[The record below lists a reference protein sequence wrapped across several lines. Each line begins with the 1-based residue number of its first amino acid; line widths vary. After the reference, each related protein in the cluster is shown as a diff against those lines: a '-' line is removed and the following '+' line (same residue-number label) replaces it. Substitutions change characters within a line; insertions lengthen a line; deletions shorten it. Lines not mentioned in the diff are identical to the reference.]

1 MATKSASQIA
11 AEMSFL
17 EHLEELRSRL
27 FWCAGA
33 FAIGALVAFVLF
45 TQLHHFGINFDV
57 IEFLARPITPLLHG
71 QKLIYTHPG
80 DAFQIVLDAG
90 FAVAFIVAL
99 PVILYQLW
107 GFVSPAMYTHEKK
120 LVLPVLAG
128 IVVLFICGAV
138 LAFTLILPLTLGF
151 LVGVESSAL
160 TPMISASEYFGFA
173 IYMCLAFGAAFELPI
188 VMMGLTAIGL
198 ATPMFMAKYRRY
210 AVVGGLVVGG
220 FITPDPTAMFA
231 IAVPMYALYEL
242 SIILSKSVYR
252 WRRKREELDDVTP
265 RREPPQPPP
274 PPPSMPSGPDE
285 PRRLGAPA

>member
-1 MATKSASQIA
+1 
-11 AEMSFL
+11 MSFL
-17 EHLEELRSRL
+17 DHLEELRTRL

-33 FAIGALVAFVLF
+33 FAIGGAVAVVLF
-45 TQLHHFGINFDV
+45 TQMHHFGINFDV

-71 QKLIYTHPG
+71 QRLIYTHPG

-90 FAVAFIVAL
+90 FAVAFVVAL

-107 GFVSPAMYTHEKK
+107 GFVSPAMYSHEKK
-120 LVLPVLAG
+120 MVLPVLAA
-128 IVVLFICGAV
+128 IVVLFVAGVA

-151 LVGVESSAL
+151 LVGVESAAL

-188 VMMGLTAIGL
+188 VVMGLTAIGL
-198 ATPMFMAKYRRY
+198 ATPMFLAKYRRY

-231 IAVPMYALYEL
+231 IAIPMYALYEL
-242 SIILSKSVYR
+242 SIVLSRSVYR
-252 WRRKREELDDVTP
+252 WRRKRDEPDDVTP
-265 RREPPQPPP
+265 PTDSDDRRGPP
-274 PPPSMPSGPDE
+274 PPPSLPPSLPPGRGE

>member
-1 MATKSASQIA
+1 M
-11 AEMSFL
+11 
-17 EHLEELRSRL
+17 RL

-33 FAIGALVAFVLF
+33 FGIGGLVALVLF
-45 TQLHHFGINFDV
+45 TQMHHFGVNFDV

-90 FAVAFIVAL
+90 FAVAFVVAL

-107 GFVSPAMYTHEKK
+107 AFVSPAMYTHEKK
-120 LVLPVLAG
+120 VVLPVLAG
-128 IVVLFICGAV
+128 VVLLFVTGVA

-188 VMMGLTAIGL
+188 VMMALTALGL
-198 ATPMFMAKYRRY
+198 ATPMFLAKYRRY
-210 AVVGGLVVGG
+210 AVVGGLIMGG

-231 IAVPMYALYEL
+231 IAVPMYGLYEL
-242 SIILSKSVYR
+242 SIVLSRSVYR
-252 WRRKREELDDVTP
+252 WRRKREEPDREIPPDGPAGAAGGPGGPGAPSAPGPLLSTVPAP
-265 RREPPQPPP
+265 RDRT
-274 PPPSMPSGPDE
+274 E
-285 PRRLGAPA
+285 PRRLGGNE